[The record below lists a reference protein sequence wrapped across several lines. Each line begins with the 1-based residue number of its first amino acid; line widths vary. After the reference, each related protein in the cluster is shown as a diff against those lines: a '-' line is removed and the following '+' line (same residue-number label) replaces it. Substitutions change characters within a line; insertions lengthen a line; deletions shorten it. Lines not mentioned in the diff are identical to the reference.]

1 MSTLLQDGRELMQ
14 VEIDSFNERLQ
25 SLRTGRANAGV
36 LYGIEVDYYG
46 SPTPLE
52 QMGQISVSEG
62 TQLVIKLFD
71 PSVIKDVERALNE
84 SHLNLPIANDGTLL
98 RINVPQLT
106 EETRR
111 NVVKDATK
119 FGEEA
124 KVQIRNVRRDLNDEI
139 KADKDLREDD
149 EKRLMDEVQKLTDE
163 FVKTIDNI
171 VKVKTDEIM
180 TV

>member
-1 MSTLLQDGRELMQ
+1 MNTLLQDGRELMNA
-14 VEIDSFNERLQ
+14 EIETFKNRLGT
-25 SLRTGRANAGV
+25 LRSGRANAGI
-36 LYGIEVDYYG
+36 LYGINVDYYG

-52 QMGQISVSEG
+52 QMGQISVTEG

-84 SHLNLPIANDGTLL
+84 SNLNLPIINDGTLL

-119 FGEEA
+119 YGEES
-124 KVQIRNVRRDLNDEI
+124 KIQIRNVRRDLNDMV
-139 KADKDLREDD
+139 KANDLPEDE
-149 EKRLMDEVQKLTDE
+149 EKRNMDEVQKLTDE
-163 FVKTIDNI
+163 FIKKIDSI
-171 VKVKTDEIM
+171 VKAKTEEIM

>member
-1 MSTLLQDGRELMQ
+1 MSTLLQDGREMMQ
-14 VEIDSFNERLQ
+14 MEIESFKERLQ
-25 SLRTGRANAGV
+25 TLRSGRANAGI
-36 LYGIEVDYYG
+36 LYGIQVDYYG
-46 SPTPLE
+46 SATPLE
-52 QMGQISVSEG
+52 QLGQISVSEG

-84 SHLNLPIANDGTLL
+84 SHLNLPIINDGTLL

-124 KVQIRNVRRDLNDEI
+124 KVQIRNVRRDLNNEA
-139 KADKDLREDD
+139 KADDSLREDD
-149 EKRLMDEVQKLTDE
+149 EKRLMDDIQKLTDE
-163 FVKTIDNI
+163 FIKTIDSI
-171 VKVKTDEIM
+171 VKNKTDEIM

>member
-1 MSTLLQDGRELMQ
+1 MNTLLQDGRELMNA
-14 VEIDSFNERLQ
+14 EIETFNNRLGT
-25 SLRTGRANAGV
+25 LRSGRANAGI
-36 LYGIEVDYYG
+36 LYGINVDYYG

-52 QMGQISVSEG
+52 QMGQISVTEG

-84 SHLNLPIANDGTLL
+84 SNLNLPIINDGTLL

-119 FGEEA
+119 YGEES
-124 KVQIRNVRRDLNDEI
+124 KIQIRNVRRDLNDMV
-139 KADKDLREDD
+139 KANDLPEDE
-149 EKRLMDEVQKLTDE
+149 EKRNMDEVQKLTDE
-163 FVKTIDNI
+163 FIKKIDSI
-171 VKVKTDEIM
+171 VKAKTEEIM